1 MPSYPFAKKMFYDK
15 LMDIRNRI
23 LSFWMFICRMLN
35 TNVYMAFKGLILLI
49 LCAWSF
55 EGSAQAKVVAEVVN
69 FENNKGVCRAC
80 IFNNAASFN
89 GEGGEPLK
97 CVQVQVRNKTALVS
111 FEGLQHGTYAIF
123 LFHDMNSNNKMD
135 KNFLGIPKEGYGAS
149 KNKLPFANAPN
160 FNENKFTLENGA
172 SLQLKIR
179 LRNL

>member
-1 MPSYPFAKKMFYDK
+1 MFK
-15 LMDIRNRI
+15 TKVI
-23 LSFWMFICRMLN
+23 
-35 TNVYMAFKGLILLI
+35 MAFKGLILLI
-49 LCAWSF
+49 LCAWSLKVN
-55 EGSAQAKVVAEVVN
+55 AQAKVVAEVIN

-97 CVQVQVRNKTALVS
+97 CVQVPVKNKTAVIS
-111 FEGLQHGTYAIF
+111 FEGLQQGTYAIF
-123 LFHDMNSNNKMD
+123 LFHDVNSNNKMD

-160 FNENKFTLENGA
+160 FNENKFTLENGT

>member
-1 MPSYPFAKKMFYDK
+1 
-15 LMDIRNRI
+15 
-23 LSFWMFICRMLN
+23 MLK
-35 TNVYMAFKGLILLI
+35 TKVIMVFKGLILLI
-49 LCAWSF
+49 LCAWSLKVN
-55 EGSAQAKVVAEVVN
+55 AQAKVVAEVIN

-97 CVQVQVRNKTALVS
+97 CVQVPVKNKTALVS
-111 FEGLQHGTYAIF
+111 FESLQQGTYAIF
-123 LFHDMNSNNKMD
+123 LFHDVNSNNKMD

-160 FNENKFTLENGA
+160 FNENKFTLENGT